1 VDEVLRDVLNVEER
15 EGCPGQISVDG
26 SDDPG
31 ADAVVPAQGIAD
43 ADEAGRLPEAFR
55 QSGIGPQR
63 LVAGAGR
70 YWPFSGRDGSLP
82 LNSSEGYI
90 TMCPGCTE
98 DTGLAPGPAA
108 IKDGPARDP
117 GRIPGPAV
125 DPH

>member
-82 LNSSEGYI
+82 LNSSEGFI
-90 TMCPGCTE
+90 
-98 DTGLAPGPAA
+98 
-108 IKDGPARDP
+108 
-117 GRIPGPAV
+117 
-125 DPH
+125 